1 MGGGLGARF
10 WPCSQRI
17 DCPQTGRR
25 PEPFK
30 AVIAYLDTNTLI
42 WLAQGSLDGISPKA
56 DRLLKQADLL
66 FSPMVL
72 VELEYLYE
80 IKRIKRTA
88 RDIQIK
94 VEHDLGVRLCDLP
107 FSTVASAALDEKWT
121 RDPFDR
127 LIVANA
133 KANGFAWLISAD
145 EEIARNYQRT
155 VW

>member
-1 MGGGLGARF
+1 M
-10 WPCSQRI
+10 
-17 DCPQTGRR
+17 
-25 PEPFK
+25 
-30 AVIAYLDTNTLI
+30 IAYLDTNTLV
-42 WLAQGSLDGISPKA
+42 WLAQGSLDRFSPKA
-56 DRLLKQADLL
+56 TRLLKQADLL

-72 VELEYLYE
+72 LELEYLYE
-80 IKRIKRTA
+80 IKRSKRPA
-88 RDIQIK
+88 RDIQTK
-94 VEHDLGVRLCDLP
+94 VEHDLGARACELP

-145 EEIARNYQRT
+145 GEIAKHYPRT